1 MKRLTRAL
9 TYMLL
14 LFAASPAFAKII
26 PVKLGGTLWG
36 VDCRGIVQRQTTGVD
51 GTHSWE
57 NYNAA
62 NPGETGFEVARKA
75 FLVVC
80 GRQYE

>member
-1 MKRLTRAL
+1 MFFAHAFTA
-9 TYMLL
+9 MLL
-14 LFAASPAFAKII
+14 FIAAIPAFGKII
-26 PVKLGGTLWG
+26 TVKLGGKLWG
-36 VDCRGIVQRQTTGVD
+36 VDCRGIVQRQTTGADVIY
-51 GTHSWE
+51 TWE

-62 NPGETGFEVARKA
+62 NPGESGFEVARKA